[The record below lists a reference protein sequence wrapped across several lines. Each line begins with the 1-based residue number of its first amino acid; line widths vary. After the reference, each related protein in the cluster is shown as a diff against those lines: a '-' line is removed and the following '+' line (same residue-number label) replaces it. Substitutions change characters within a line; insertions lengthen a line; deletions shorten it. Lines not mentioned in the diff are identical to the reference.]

1 MSHRSLDGSILL
13 GTELDSSITSSV
25 SVFYLLDGTLDIID
39 RGGKPDVGIFHLPR
53 NGVFISVKRLA
64 VDSLGAQSAI
74 DIVSLIALGAAS
86 VGGTLHI
93 FYMVG
98 DAFHITAFVQLSP
111 YCLCKLLFALAVSHF
126 IVNKDLT
133 HLQQVLVLPVI
144 DAQHIQQARLGYFI
158 FHPVCILMFILFL
171 FISRRPQ
178 SQSDCY

>member
-1 MSHRSLDGSILL
+1 MCHSSLDGSILL

-25 SVFYLLDGTLDIID
+25 SVFYLLDGTKNIID
-39 RGGKPDVGIFHLPR
+39 RGGKPDVGIFRFPR
-53 NGVFISVKRLA
+53 DGVFVSVKRLA
-64 VDSLGAQSAI
+64 VDSLGAQGAI
-74 DIVSLIALGAAS
+74 DIVGLIALGAAS

-98 DAFHITAFVQLSP
+98 DTFHITALVQLSP

-158 FHPVCILMFILFL
+158 FHPVCIFDVYIVPFY
-171 FISRRPQ
+171 IS
-178 SQSDCY
+178 SSSVSV